1 MNMFEWFVVVL
12 LVLILFKPSGK
23 HFRLE
28 GDFLNLMQ
36 QYESRL
42 ISIEQHLAEINA
54 STSST
59 SDDIGAMRIAQLPDY
74 PPGGP

>member
-1 MNMFEWFVVVL
+1 MSMFEWSVVVL

-23 HFRLE
+23 PFRLE
-28 GDFLNLMQ
+28 GTALNLMQ

-42 ISIEQHLAEINA
+42 IAIETHLEEIDA
-54 STSST
+54 STKSA

-74 PPGGP
+74 PPDGP